1 MVVAVRGCQVE
12 QVLFHTADTAVDSH
26 VVIIQDNK
34 QVVRG
39 GRRIVQSFKSQS
51 SAHRTVSDDGYH
63 MTLVVSL
70 LGGGDSHAEG
80 CGDRIGSVSAGK
92 CIVFALFGRRE
103 GANTSQFPVGGE
115 CFTPS
120 CEDFVAVRLMSHVPY
135 NTVIRCIVDVVQGYG
150 QFHCSEAGSEVPRI
164 AGEFFN
170 NVLP

>member
-1 MVVAVRGCQVE
+1 
-12 QVLFHTADTAVDSH
+12 
-26 VVIIQDNK
+26 
-34 QVVRG
+34 
-39 GRRIVQSFKSQS
+39 
-51 SAHRTVSDDGYH
+51 

-92 CIVFALFGRRE
+92 CIVFAFFGRRE

-120 CEDFVAVRLMSHVPY
+120 CEDFVAVCLMSHVPY